1 MHSKKACLRLLLHVG
16 ILQKLYDLGL
26 GTRTEPVIVT
36 KGINELGLDYA
47 AIGNWFSNLGSFFT
61 RMFRVP
67 ARAA

>member
-1 MHSKKACLRLLLHVG
+1 M
-16 ILQKLYDLGL
+16 ILQKLRDLGL
-26 GTRTEPVIVT
+26 GTRTDPVIVT